1 MYAHCIWASHNDKTP
16 LLCAAEAGHDEI
28 VEYLLE
34 FDEVQADL
42 KNKKEKVDNAS
53 VSKSMQWAASGRVC
67 NYVKFETAVK
77 FCQPW
82 LTRLA

>member
-1 MYAHCIWASHNDKTP
+1 MYAHCIRASRDGKTP

-42 KNKKEKVDNAS
+42 KAEKEKVNNAS

-67 NYVKFETAVK
+67 NCVKFETAMK